1 MNEKILKKLINECV
15 AKVINE
21 SGFQRSDEELKN
33 ETANAL
39 ETAHKALNGIL
50 MTLYVNSQSSAF
62 AQDLFN
68 KVKEADD
75 AILFARKDF

>member
-15 AKVINE
+15 TKLINE
-21 SGFQRSDEELKN
+21 GFQRSDEELKN

-50 MTLYVNSQSSAF
+50 MTLYINSQSSAF

>member
-1 MNEKILKKLINECV
+1 MSEKILKKLINECV
-15 AKVINE
+15 TKVINE
-21 SGFQRSDEELKN
+21 DFQRSDEELKN